1 MSAQS
6 AIMVNLPSCCVVL
19 VVVSRTWAQVDVGAG
34 DTQVSVSDSTGD
46 GDNHNFIRSLLDDF
60 FHVKVNA
67 GNTQVETSNDS
78 SGLKTNVNT
87 DKGSGNITIKSN
99 DSVSLLVRH
108 SLVYGVL
115 AILISCL
122 LLSH

>member
-1 MSAQS
+1 
-6 AIMVNLPSCCVVL
+6 MVNLPSFCVVL

-34 DTQVSVSDSTGD
+34 DTQVNVGDSTGD

>member
-1 MSAQS
+1 
-6 AIMVNLPSCCVVL
+6 MVNLPSFCVVL